1 MVLKNQF
8 EILTDGEFEV
18 LTAIALK
25 KRAISRRTVHKYQYI
40 MFKIDSLIQR
50 GYIYHHQSGEYELT
64 LKGIREFIEFCPT
77 HEPLYRRACNI
88 LVDKQAIITRD
99 AIKLME
105 EIEAVINDKK
115 DGS

>member
-1 MVLKNQF
+1 MLKNQF
-8 EILTDGEFEV
+8 EILTAGEFEV

-40 MFKIDSLIQR
+40 MFKLDSLIQR
-50 GYIYHHQSGEYELT
+50 GYIYNCKSGEYELT
-64 LKGIREFIEFCPT
+64 SKGVREFIEFCPR

-88 LVDKQAIITRD
+88 LLDKQATITRD

-105 EIEAVINDKK
+105 EIEIAIDDKT
-115 DGS
+115 D